1 VGKIAF
7 FSKLQNVRYKQKM
20 EGIRTYFNKFIKI
33 TDEEWNAFAS
43 IIQKQEYSKRELI
56 LSSGTT
62 CDFIAFVGEGM
73 FRFYYVDEG
82 DEKVT
87 AFFFPGDFVS
97 NYRSFLTDQP
107 SDHNIES
114 MKESVIYKVKKK
126 DLFELYDQY
135 PAIDRL
141 GRLVAENLYLT
152 VAKRLDEFLYS
163 KPEERYRNLQNRNSK
178 LLQEVPQYMLAS
190 YLGVKPETL
199 SRIRMRK

>member
-1 VGKIAF
+1 
-7 FSKLQNVRYKQKM
+7 M
-20 EGIRTYFNKFIKI
+20 EGIRTYFNKFIKLS
-33 TDEEWNAFAS
+33 DVEWNAFAS
-43 IIQKQEYSKRELI
+43 CIQKQQISKREFI
-56 LSSGTT
+56 LTEGAT

-82 DEKVT
+82 NEKVT

-97 NYRSFLTDQP
+97 NYRSFITGQP

-114 MKESVIYKVKKK
+114 MKESVVYKVMKK
-126 DLFELYDQY
+126 DLLKLYDQY

-141 GRLVAENLYLT
+141 GRLIAENLYLT

-163 KPEERYRNLQNRNSK
+163 SPEERYRNLQNRNSK